1 MNALINKSL
10 ASVAAGAGLVA
21 AIAFTVGFQQ
31 GQEKV
36 ATVNLEKVMIECNL
50 GVAAKNK
57 ISARKK
63 VLEDMV
69 KYLDANNV
77 MSVEQ
82 ATKIRDLTMKEP
94 QTDADRAQLAAVQ
107 NEVKKSMDSWNALLE
122 KKSPTKEELDEM
134 NKLNANRTAMDG
146 FLKGLQGDL
155 QRDFANYQGTQTE
168 EVYKA
173 AKAAV
178 KETAAKKGFTIVLD
192 QTAVVYS
199 VNESTNDITA
209 DATKAVGAGK

>member
-1 MNALINKSL
+1 MNALVNKSL
-10 ASVAAGAGLVA
+10 ASLAAGAGLVA
-21 AIAFTVGFQQ
+21 ALAFTVGFQQ

-36 ATVNLEKVMIECNL
+36 ATVNLEKVMVECNM
-50 GVAAKNK
+50 GVAARAK
-57 ISARKK
+57 ITARKK

-69 KYLDANNV
+69 KYLDSNSV

-82 ATKIRDLTMKEP
+82 ATKIRDLTMKDP
-94 QTDADRAQLAAVQ
+94 QTDADKAQLAAVQ
-107 NEVKKSMDSWNALLE
+107 NEVKKSADLWASLIE
-122 KKSPTKEELDEM
+122 KKSPTKEELDQM
-134 NKLNANRTAMDG
+134 SKLNANRTAMDG
-146 FLKGLQGDL
+146 FIKTLQGDL
-155 QRDFANYQGTQTE
+155 QRDFASYQGGQTE

-173 AKAAV
+173 AKAAI

-199 VNESTNDITA
+199 VNEGTNDITA